1 MSEKQSF
8 SIGEWLLFLL
18 LIAALVL
25 PRDWSTPSPNPQ
37 VNVEQS
43 YSPEYG
49 MHGEKGSTER
59 EEKESK

>member
-1 MSEKQSF
+1 MSEKKSF

-18 LIAALVL
+18 LIAALVV
-25 PRDWSTPSPNPQ
+25 PRNSSIPSPNPQ

-49 MHGEKGSTER
+49 MYGEKTDSER
-59 EEKESK
+59 EEKNK